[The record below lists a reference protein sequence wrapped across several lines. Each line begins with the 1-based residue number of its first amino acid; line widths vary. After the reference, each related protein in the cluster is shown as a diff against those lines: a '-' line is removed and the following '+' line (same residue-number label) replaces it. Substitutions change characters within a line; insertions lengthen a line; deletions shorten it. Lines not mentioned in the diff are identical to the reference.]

1 MTANSPARR
10 ARVANLFKLS
20 LTAAASLAVL
30 AAVAPGAYAQNADT
44 SATSGDNVVVV
55 TSQRKAIQSAQTIK
69 KKSDQVVDSIVAT
82 DVGKLPDNNVAD
94 ALARVTGIQIRRD
107 SGEANSVLIRGLPDL
122 ATTLNGREL
131 FTTTGRYVQLADVPS
146 TMLQRV
152 DVYKTQ
158 RADQADGGLAGL
170 IDVVT
175 NHPFDFKGSEV
186 ELNARAT
193 YSDKSKKT
201 DPNLGVMASNR
212 WQTSAGEFGLLGGL
226 SYQERHFHEE
236 RAFDNEPQNK
246 TFASPDADILTGPDL
261 VGLIPIKGD
270 RKRTA
275 ANVSAQWRPNDTSE
289 YFFDGFVTRDQNDYE
304 LDFFVGLPWWGN
316 IVSATKIP
324 GTNQLQTLKSTNVNT
339 IMSTQANS
347 IDSIT
352 QQYTVGGKWKLTPTM
367 TLSSELSTTRSNFNW
382 RNPILD
388 TITQVPNALVD
399 TNLDGSLHIEY
410 TGENLL
416 DPSNYYLKGWF
427 DRYGKDKG
435 ASVDWR
441 GDLTF
446 QPASDGFFKEV
457 KVGARYVDRTAD
469 SIKSYEGNAEAPD
482 VNTNAFPFS
491 RQNTTTIPGLMCAS
505 EPMASGGPD
514 YGVYQYATPCAS
526 FLLNDT
532 DVIRK
537 AITGSATPRAL
548 DPGSYF
554 SDKEKT
560 TAIYVQT
567 KFGFD
572 MGNVLVDGTAGLRAV
587 KTDQQLKGNA
597 LDTGT
602 GNFIPLDRSNSN
614 TDYLPSATLK
624 LSLIHI

>member
-1 MTANSPARR
+1 MTVTSPAHR
-10 ARVANLFKLS
+10 ACIAKLFKLS
-20 LTAAASLAVL
+20 LITAVSVAVL
-30 AAVAPGAYAQNADT
+30 AVAAPGAFAQNAQAPQADAAADGT
-44 SATSGDNVVVV
+44 VVVV
-55 TSQRKAIQSAQTIK
+55 TSQRKAIQNAQTIK
-69 KKSDQVVDSIVAT
+69 KKNDQIVDSVVAT

-122 ATTLNGREL
+122 ATTLNGREV
-131 FTTTGRYVQLADVPS
+131 FTTTGRYVQLADIPS

-170 IDVVT
+170 IDVIT

-201 DPNLGVMASNR
+201 DPNLGVMVSNR

-246 TFASPDADILTGPDL
+246 TFASPDTNILTGPDL

-270 RKRTA
+270 RRRSA

-316 IVSATKIP
+316 IVSTTKIP

-352 QQYTVGGKWKLTPTM
+352 QQYTVGGKWKLTPKV
-367 TLSSELSTTRSNFNW
+367 TLSSELSTTRSDFHW

-388 TITQVPNALVD
+388 TITQVPNAFVN
-399 TNLDGSLHIEY
+399 TNLDGTLHVEY

-416 DPSNYYLKGWF
+416 DPKNYYLKGWF
-427 DRYGKDKG
+427 DRYGRDKG
-435 ASVDWR
+435 ASIDWR
-441 GDLTF
+441 GDLVFT
-446 QPASDGFFKEV
+446 PSSDGFFKEW
-457 KVGARYVDRTAD
+457 KFGARYVDRSAD
-469 SIKSYEGNAEAPD
+469 SIKSFEGNAEAPD
-482 VNTNAFPFS
+482 VSANPFPFS

-505 EPMASGGPD
+505 EPMARGGPD
-514 YGVYQYATPCAS
+514 YGLYQYATPCAS
-526 FLLNDT
+526 FLLGST
-532 DVIRK
+532 DVVRK
-537 AITGSATPRAL
+537 AITGTSTPRAL
-548 DPGSYF
+548 DPGSFF

-560 TAIYVQT
+560 SAIYVQT

-572 MGNVLVDGTAGLRAV
+572 MGAIPVDGTAGLR
-587 KTDQQLKGNA
+587 
-597 LDTGT
+597 
-602 GNFIPLDRSNSN
+602 RSRRTRS
-614 TDYLPSATLK
+614 
-624 LSLIHI
+624 